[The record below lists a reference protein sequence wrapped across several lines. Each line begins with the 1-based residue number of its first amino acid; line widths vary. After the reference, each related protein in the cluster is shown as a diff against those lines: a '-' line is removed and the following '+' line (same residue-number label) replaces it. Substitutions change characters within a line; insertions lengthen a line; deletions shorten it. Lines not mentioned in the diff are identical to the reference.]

1 MEAIMETTETGAMAA
16 MTEDGREAGMKDRLI
31 LLLIFTVL
39 PAILLSGCFGGGEEF
54 VEEVILEKTINP
66 DETQTV
72 EFDGGS
78 VTIPFGTIDENDT
91 LRVAVVK
98 KAPKPEGAEILR
110 AYNIDLAKT
119 ENLNGYIEIKLRHTG
134 PAKNIVALTY
144 DESSKRWV
152 GVLYRIV
159 DDGVIIYTP
168 HLSYFATAVVTHE
181 SGPMAKINLDYV
193 SAAGVSM
200 DEDRALAVLREY
212 VNNNY
217 EPGPNAYRVGWDAAM
232 EYFGIGGAASTFA
245 QHGLDVQ
252 TLDKFNTW
260 ATHLGVVFAVIQLGW
275 DLYDG
280 NADEGTV
287 NFLKNMMYSAV
298 GEFGTPA
305 MQLSFVGVF
314 AIDYS
319 LTKFMV
325 TAISDREK
333 IWEEAYKLYYKKD
346 DRVKQKKKMK
356 YWYDEFLKL
365 YKESRTPAELK
376 AKIDKAINDYVYDF
390 WEDETTVA
398 FYQEEVMKHAWTG
411 GGGLNEELKKK
422 ISENHKA
429 ELMNALKPVFWRL
442 EEQILLEMQAKA
454 TRQLKKMAEE
464 LNKVYTLNV
473 RVNGPKD
480 FVSGLEVYIPVK
492 AGNQEQWSWET
503 DESGECFIRFT
514 LYGLLKSQAKNK
526 VVLITKTGEKIEQE
540 FKLTSRSTSVVFN
553 IEGKGSIQVSVT
565 PKRVAPG
572 DKIKVSVQVNPPVE
586 TELEI
591 KIENIETGYGKKSE
605 PWKVKTGKDGRYE
618 SNFVIQPKDV
628 YKKAGKN
635 VLIVTAPEL
644 GAEGKATF
652 EIIKPEISVTVSP
665 STVRPGEAV
674 VIKARV
680 EPPGRYKAK
689 LSVLNAQ
696 SGASYSDIKYTDS
709 SGNFRYQLRIYA
721 KNIEQ
726 KLGTNIV
733 SVEIPKLGVMGTAS
747 FVVEAE
753 VMPTPKPTQTP
764 APTSEPTGTPL
775 PGEPTTTPQAE
786 SPFNLNKEYKAGF
799 VVDVEL
805 QDGKRDWFNL
815 NTYGYGSKVTNNIY
829 HVKYDYRG
837 DPRTIGEFK
846 ATFDQ
851 NYRLMTINAW
861 QKILNK
867 KGDVELEKGLICNNL
882 GLDVYGRSWNGDR
895 VRYWSGDEKLLSS
908 SCTAYHRHLGTEMKI
923 KRVVELD
930 IKFRMIEDEK

>member
-1 MEAIMETTETGAMAA
+1 
-16 MTEDGREAGMKDRLI
+16 
-31 LLLIFTVL
+31 
-39 PAILLSGCFGGGEEF
+39 
-54 VEEVILEKTINP
+54 
-66 DETQTV
+66 
-72 EFDGGS
+72 
-78 VTIPFGTIDENDT
+78 
-91 LRVAVVK
+91 
-98 KAPKPEGAEILR
+98 
-110 AYNIDLAKT
+110 
-119 ENLNGYIEIKLRHTG
+119 
-134 PAKNIVALTY
+134 VALTY

-168 HLSYFATAVVTHE
+168 HLSYFATAVVTHG

-200 DEDRALAVLREY
+200 DEDRVLAVLREY

-217 EPGPNAYRVGWDAAM
+217 EPGPNAYRAGWDAAM

-260 ATHLGVVFAVIQLGW
+260 ATHLGVVFAFIQLGW

-298 GEFGTPA
+298 GEFGSPA
-305 MQLSFVGVF
+305 TQLSFVAVF

-319 LTKFMV
+319 LTKFMT
-325 TAISDREK
+325 TAISGREK
-333 IWEEAYKLYYKKD
+333 IWEEAYKLYYKED
-346 DRVKQKKKMK
+346 DRVKEKKKMK

-390 WEDETTVA
+390 WKDETTVA

-473 RVNGPKD
+473 KVNGPKD

-514 LYGLLKSQAKNK
+514 LYGFLRSQAANK
-526 VVLITKTGEKIEQE
+526 VVLLTKDGEKIEQE

-553 IEGKGSIQVSVT
+553 IEGKSSIQVSVT

-586 TELEI
+586 TELKI

-628 YKKAGKN
+628 YKKVGKN
-635 VLIVTAPEL
+635 VLIVTATEL

-674 VIKARV
+674 VIKAKV

-696 SGASYSDIKYTDS
+696 SDESYSDTKYTDS

-721 KNIEQ
+721 KNIEK

-753 VMPTPKPTQTP
+753 VMPTPQPTPKPTPKPTQTP
-764 APTSEPTGTPL
+764 TPTPKPTPQPTPKPEGGKSKCESIPEPTPD
-775 PGEPTTTPQAE
+775 E
-786 SPFNLNKEYKAGF
+786 SGF
-799 VVDVEL
+799 VEIPEEYFECLREESVDWGE
-805 QDGKRDWFNL
+805 
-815 NTYGYGSKVTNNIY
+815 VTEESGQTSR
-829 HVKYDYRG
+829 KYLY
-837 DPRTIGEFK
+837 
-846 ATFDQ
+846 
-851 NYRLMTINAW
+851 Y
-861 QKILNK
+861 
-867 KGDVELEKGLICNNL
+867 
-882 GLDVYGRSWNGDR
+882 
-895 VRYWSGDEKLLSS
+895 
-908 SCTAYHRHLGTEMKI
+908 
-923 KRVVELD
+923 
-930 IKFRMIEDEK
+930 